1 MSSIVPTTGITV
13 CKTAT
18 PTISTSPAYS
28 TGDQI
33 GGIIELTN
41 VFKDFYRAF
50 EPRPLG
56 DGGSTRWA
64 GKATLKSINVTDI
77 SSQNANFDFW
87 FFNQLPTV
95 ASSDNAAL
103 NIAGAQI
110 IKLQHVYAFAP
121 SAYST
126 TSANSAASIGG
137 IDLVI
142 NQDTAAL
149 TDSIWVVAQIKS
161 DAKTYTTTTA
171 LQFKFDFYID

>member
-1 MSSIVPTTGITV
+1 MIAQTTGITV
-13 CKTAT
+13 CKIAT

-41 VFKDFYRAF
+41 VFKNFS
-50 EPRPLG
+50 RPFTPMPPG
-56 DGGSTRWA
+56 AGAAPRWA
-64 GKATLKSINVTDI
+64 GKATLKSIGVTDI
-77 SSQNANFDFW
+77 SAQSANFDFW

-103 NIAGAQI
+103 NIADAQI

-121 SAYST
+121 TYST
-126 TSANSAASIGG
+126 TSANSAGSAGA

-142 NQDTAAL
+142 DQYDQSTS
-149 TDSIWVVAQIKS
+149 DSIWVVAQIKS